1 MFERFTEKARR
12 VVFFARYE
20 ASNYGRPYIET
31 EHLLLGLL
39 REDREFVARFLG
51 QTKFDSEIRTEIE
64 SRIERGEPFA
74 TSVEVPLS
82 TDSKEVLNL
91 AATEAERLHHRH
103 IGTEHLLL
111 GLLGVEGSLAAQIL
125 HGRGLRLA
133 EIRGQLLT
141 RAAQIEQLAQI
152 WRKEADSASV
162 QTQPRNAALSR
173 LQEFLGGFKR
183 HNSEELLP
191 FFATNAHFVDASGKA
206 WDRKEI
212 GNHFETLF
220 ILYAKKNA
228 TYTIETIQDTRDT
241 VVAIVLWK
249 NAVLASMERV
259 WMHRMSVVLVPERE
273 DWAIVLVQVTPV
285 RPS

>member
-20 ASNYGRPYIET
+20 ASNYGSHYIET

-39 REDREFVARFLG
+39 REDRALVARFRFLG
-51 QTKFDSEIRTEIE
+51 QIKAESEIRTEIE
-64 SRIERGEPFA
+64 SRIGRGEPFA

-82 TDSKEVLNL
+82 TDSKKVLNL
-91 AATEAERLHHRH
+91 AGEEANRLGHRH
-103 IGTEHLLL
+103 IGTEHMLL
-111 GLLGVEGSLAAQIL
+111 GLLGVEGSIAAQIL
-125 HGRGLRLA
+125 HARGLRLA
-133 EIRGQLLT
+133 EIRGEL
-141 RAAQIEQLAQI
+141 E
-152 WRKEADSASV
+152 SASV
-162 QTQPRNAALSR
+162 QRQPRDAALSR
-173 LQEFLGGFKR
+173 LQEFLGGFKE
-183 HNSEELLP
+183 HNSEQLLP
-191 FFATNAHFVDASGKA
+191 FFAKNAHFVDASGKA

-228 TYTIETIQDTRDT
+228 TYTIETIQDTKDT

-259 WMHRMSVVLVPERE
+259 WMHRMSVVLVPEGE

>member
-39 REDREFVARFLG
+39 REDRAFVARFLG

-91 AATEAERLHHRH
+91 AAKEAERLGHRH

-125 HGRGLRLA
+125 HARGLRLA
-133 EIRGQLLT
+133 EIRGQLL
-141 RAAQIEQLAQI
+141 
-152 WRKEADSASV
+152 KEAESASV

-173 LQEFLGGFKR
+173 LQEFLGGFKE

-191 FFATNAHFVDASGKA
+191 FFAKNAHFVDASGKA

-228 TYTIETIQDTRDT
+228 TYTIETIQDARDT

-259 WMHRMSVVLVPERE
+259 WMHRMSVVLVPEGE
-273 DWAIVLVQVTPV
+273 DWAIVSVQVTPV

>member
-12 VVFFARYE
+12 VIFFARYE
-20 ASNYGRPYIET
+20 ASNYGSPFIET

-39 REDREFVARFLG
+39 RDDHALVARFRFLG
-51 QTKFDSEIRTEIE
+51 QTKVDSEIRTEIE
-64 SRIERGEPFA
+64 SRIERRETFA

-82 TDSKEVLNL
+82 TDSKKVLNL
-91 AATEAERLHHRH
+91 AATEAERLGHRH
-103 IGTEHLLL
+103 IGTEHMLL

-125 HGRGLRLA
+125 HARGLRLA
-133 EIRGQLLT
+133 EIRGEL
-141 RAAQIEQLAQI
+141 
-152 WRKEADSASV
+152 DSASV
-162 QTQPRNAALSR
+162 QRQPRDAALSR
-173 LQEFLGGFKR
+173 LQEFLGGFKKY
-183 HNSEELLP
+183 NSEELLP
-191 FFATNAHFVDASGKA
+191 FFAKNAHFVDASGKA

-228 TYTIETIQDTRDT
+228 TYTIETIQDARDT

-259 WMHRMSVVLVPERE
+259 WMHRMSVILVPEGE
-273 DWAIVLVQVTPV
+273 DWAIVSVQVTPV

>member
-20 ASNYGRPYIET
+20 ASNYGSHYIDA

-39 REDREFVARFLG
+39 REDRAFVARFLG
-51 QTKFDSEIRTEIE
+51 PTKSDSEIRTEIE
-64 SRIERGEPFA
+64 SRIERREPIA

-82 TDSKEVLNL
+82 TDSKKVLNL
-91 AATEAERLHHRH
+91 AAEEAERLHHRH
-103 IGTEHLLL
+103 IGTEHMLL
-111 GLLGVEGSLAAQIL
+111 GLLGVKGSFAAQIL
-125 HGRGLRLA
+125 HARGLRLA
-133 EIRGQLLT
+133 EIRELLLV
-141 RAAQIEQLAQI
+141 EGNY
-152 WRKEADSASV
+152 ASV
-162 QTQPRNAALSR
+162 QTQPPIAVLSR
-173 LQEFLGGFKR
+173 LQEFLGGFKE

-191 FFATNAHFVDASGKA
+191 FFAKNAHFVDASGKA
-206 WDRKEI
+206 WNREEI
-212 GNHFETLF
+212 GKHFETLF

-228 TYTIETIQDTRDT
+228 TYTIETIQDTKDT
-241 VVAIVLWK
+241 VLAIVLWR

-259 WMHRMSVVLVPERE
+259 WMHRMSVVLVPEGE